1 MKNTIMLSLVS
12 LSLLSLV
19 ACGKSVEKVIKNA
32 GEDMSKQVECS
43 VAETA
48 GQIETSFA
56 QDYDVK
62 LYKSTVQKVLADI
75 RVVKYLDPKDFW
87 SFLTDDTRNILNY
100 ELNIHLIKN
109 KTSSPATVYQATA
122 YFFTAV
128 RDLFQ
133 DGTDYKLRD
142 MDRTLFS
149 FSLRGIKSNRM
160 VMVNSKCGKYQKTD
174 LATITID
181 DVILKADSVNDVFEC
196 RTKDKSLVLMDGR
209 DLLFLS
215 TGKSILQL
223 RTQGYKKDINNRI
236 VKLEY
241 QSRDVSI
248 DIKINKK
255 KDEILGNW
263 PGKKASVEAKST
275 DLAIDDLGVCTS
287 MKNSF

>member
-1 MKNTIMLSLVS
+1 MLSLVS
-12 LSLLSLV
+12 LSLLSAV
-19 ACGKSVEKVIKNA
+19 GCGKSVEKVIKNA
-32 GEDMSKQVECS
+32 GKDMSKQVECS

-62 LYKSTVQKVLADI
+62 LHKTTVQKVLADI

-109 KTSSPATVYQATA
+109 KSSNASTVYQATA

-133 DGTDYKLRD
+133 EGTDYKLRD

-149 FSLRGIKSNRM
+149 FSLRGVKSNRI

-174 LATITID
+174 LASITID

-196 RTKDKSLVLMDGR
+196 RTKDKSFTIMDGR
-209 DLLFLS
+209 ELLFLS
-215 TGKSILQL
+215 IGKVIHPL
-223 RTQGYKKDINNRI
+223 RIQGYKKEINNRQ
-236 VKLEY
+236 VKLDY
-241 QSRDVSI
+241 HSRDVSF

-255 KDEILGNW
+255 KDEILGDW
-263 PGKKASVEAKST
+263 TGKKARIEAKSSE
-275 DLAIDDLGVCTS
+275 LAIDDLGACSS